1 MVREGGR
8 LDTRIVEV
16 ALPNG
21 ATALVRAVDVE
32 GIGATKTGFKDKFDF
47 DNVAATLEGL
57 SDSLKSSLAK
67 AAPDKVTVE
76 LGIEL
81 ALKSGM
87 LTALIVDG
95 EANGALT
102 VTLEWEHGNS
112 APS

>member
-21 ATALVRAVDVE
+21 TTALVRAVDVE
-32 GIGATKTGFKDKFDF
+32 GVGATKTSFKDKFDF
-47 DNVAATLEGL
+47 ADVAATLEGL

-102 VTLEWEHGNS
+102 VTLEWEHDS
-112 APS
+112 AQS